1 MNLRQRYKKLKQSFF
16 ADVKRIIVETDEE
29 NPTPIAVLSAYSKD
43 SEPVKVYSGYR
54 VRFSLYCICQQERT
68 VDKWETLKRKG
79 KKLRFAK

>member
-1 MNLRQRYKKLKQSFF
+1 MNLRQKYKKRKQSFF

-54 VRFSLYCICQQERT
+54 VRFSF
-68 VDKWETLKRKG
+68 RKN
-79 KKLRFAK
+79 